1 MSMLGLGILG
11 GGGRRGKYRP
21 GSFSLD
27 DDYDNDDDDGVA
39 TVYNNEDD
47 QVLFPCS

>member
-27 DDYDNDDDDGVA
+27 DDDDGVA

>member
-1 MSMLGLGILG
+1 MTKKSALFQMSMLGLGILG

-27 DDYDNDDDDGVA
+27 DDDDDDDNG
-39 TVYNNEDD
+39 YID
-47 QVLFPCS
+47 S

>member
-27 DDYDNDDDDGVA
+27 DDDDDGVA

>member
-27 DDYDNDDDDGVA
+27 DDYNNDDDDGVDNDGVA

-47 QVLFPCS
+47 H